1 MKARL
6 TKRNERGVAYMALT
20 DSLPKEKTQIEGSQE
35 VLKGIY
41 AMMQKLAHYED
52 KEESEGEIENT

>member
-6 TKRNERGVAYMALT
+6 TKRNEKGVAYMALT
-20 DSLPKEKTQIEGSQE
+20 DSLPKEKTQIEGSKE
-35 VLKGIY
+35 VLEGIY

-52 KEESEGEIENT
+52 KEESEGE